1 MRTAIVC
8 LGLLLSSTLDAI
20 EVDYQDYVFV
30 AGHESLQHWLLP
42 SSVPTPADNPQTS
55 EKIALG
61 KMLFFDPRLSGDSN
75 MSCATCHNPMLG
87 WSDNQKVALGYK
99 SQKLTRSTPQIINA
113 AYNHLQMWD
122 GRLATLEEQALA
134 PMEAKLEMH
143 ANLEAKVA
151 LLQSIEGYVTAF
163 NLAFP
168 GEAISKQTM
177 AKAIASFERT
187 VISNNSNF
195 DAWVK
200 GDKNALTAIE
210 ITGFKLFINPDKGN
224 CSVCHS
230 APNFTDDGFHNIGLA
245 SFGDEH
251 PDLGRYKQRPLN
263 LMKGAF
269 KTPTLR
275 DIALSAPFF
284 HDGSATTLT
293 QVVRH
298 YSDGGI
304 VKTNLSPNFKA
315 NQLSK
320 DEISAIVAFLNTLTS
335 PHESVQLPKLPQ

>member
-1 MRTAIVC
+1 MKTAIAC

-20 EVDYQDYVFV
+20 EVEYSDHVFV
-30 AGHESLQHWLLP
+30 SGHQSLQYWLLP
-42 SSVPTPADNPQTS
+42 SPVPTPADNPQTS

-75 MSCATCHNPMLG
+75 MSCATCHNPMLA
-87 WSDNQKVALGYK
+87 WSDSQSVALGYR
-99 SQKLTRSTPQIINA
+99 SQKLTRGTPPIINV

-122 GRLATLEEQALA
+122 GRLRTLEEQALA
-134 PMEAKLEMH
+134 PMEAQLEMH
-143 ANLEAKVA
+143 ANLDEKIA
-151 LLQSIEGYVTAF
+151 LLQSIEGYVEAF
-163 NLAFP
+163 SLAFP
-168 GEAISKQTM
+168 DEAISKQTM

-187 VISNNSNF
+187 VISDSSNF

-200 GDKNALTAIE
+200 GDKNALTRVEIE
-210 ITGFKLFINPDKGN
+210 GFKLFINPQKGN

-245 SFGDEH
+245 SFGDKH

-275 DIALSAPFF
+275 DVALSAPFF
-284 HDGSATTLT
+284 HDGSAATLT
-293 QVVRH
+293 QVVKH
-298 YSDGGI
+298 YSDGGV

-315 NQLSK
+315 NQLSE
-320 DEISAIVAFLNTLTS
+320 DEISAIVAFLNALTS
-335 PHESVQLPKLPQ
+335 PHEPIQLPKLPQ